1 MKSTKYLSIVLIIM
15 LLIGVGLI
23 VKYETLIKATNST
36 NNLSQINS
44 GTVLDVNTMADNVN
58 QYLDKSINLRGVV
71 SFVYP
76 ESQTLVIID
85 NKEFANCGVVTCAI
99 NQIPVSYSGTLP
111 NVKDFVQVSG
121 TVFRDGSGKLI
132 IKASQLKPQ

>member
-1 MKSTKYLSIVLIIM
+1 M